1 VTCDAGAGAEPIEG
15 SRSFY
20 VNVPMLAAR
29 LDIGGFPKVE
39 EHQYIC
45 EIAVKAA
52 LRKTAS
58 V

>member
-1 VTCDAGAGAEPIEG
+1 
-15 SRSFY
+15 
-20 VNVPMLAAR
+20 MLAAR